1 MLRLILCLACL
12 FSVCVTNESFAE
24 IKPLSKT
31 ISTSLVGIVS
41 EGFADFYAPS
51 GEVSLPEFDSDFGDT
66 STKLAMNTKSVDMS
80 KADLLEA
87 GNSKSPDSVFNSI
100 LEFENW
106 LPDRLPASFEGFTLN
121 QWFSSNTGSTSTSF
135 LGIIPF
141 ISIPGSDGL
150 NDERS
155 SVFSR
160 DGMFVF
166 WYLRQKF

>member
-12 FSVCVTNESFAE
+12 LSVCITNESFAE
-24 IKPLSKT
+24 INPLSKT
-31 ISTSLVGIVS
+31 ISASLVGIVS
-41 EGFADFYAPS
+41 EGFGGFYGPGSEATSPK
-51 GEVSLPEFDSDFGDT
+51 FDSDFSNT
-66 STKLAMNTKSVDMS
+66 STKFVMSTKS
-80 KADLLEA
+80 ADTSRLELLEA
-87 GNSKSPDSVFNSI
+87 GNLKSPSSVFYPY

-106 LPDRLPASFEGFTLN
+106 LPDKPDASFEGFVLN
-121 QWFSSNTGSTSTSF
+121 RWFSSNTGSTYTSF

-141 ISIPGSDGL
+141 FSIPVSDGF

-155 SVFSR
+155 SAFSR